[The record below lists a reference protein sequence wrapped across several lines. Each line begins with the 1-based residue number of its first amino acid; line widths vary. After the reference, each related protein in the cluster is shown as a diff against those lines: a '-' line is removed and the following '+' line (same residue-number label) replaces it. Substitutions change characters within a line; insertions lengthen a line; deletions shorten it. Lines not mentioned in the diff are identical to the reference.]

1 MFPIVRT
8 RSMILLGAAIV
19 VVGVA
24 ALGGALLST
33 GKDTEGVDIGDPDPQ
48 AVSTV
53 SVCTDVKVHAW
64 VTMNV
69 GTVAKPENKK
79 VDYDVDATAHDHDPF
94 GRTLAKGCNM
104 AAGAFGSRLEF
115 KAPGLNK
122 GRPLYVTAPA
132 DRRHVL
138 VLRLTRH
145 ADGTVSSAQE
155 LVAAR

>member
-1 MFPIVRT
+1 MFPVVRP
-8 RSMILLGAAIV
+8 RSMVLLGAALIV
-19 VVGVA
+19 VLTGAAVGTM
-24 ALGGALLST
+24 LLVGEQAE
-33 GKDTEGVDIGDPDPQ
+33 GKELNDPDPK

-53 SVCTDVKVHAW
+53 AVCSDVKVHAW

-69 GTVAKPENKK
+69 GTVAKPDDKF
-79 VDYDVDATAHDHDPF
+79 VDYDVDATRHDHDPF
-94 GRTLAKGCNM
+94 GLTLAKGCNS
-104 AAGAFGSRLEF
+104 AAGAFDSRMQF

-138 VLRLTRH
+138 VLRLTQH
-145 ADGTVSSAQE
+145 ADGTVTSTPQ

>member
-8 RSMILLGAAIV
+8 RSMILLGAAII

-24 ALGGALLST
+24 ALGGTLLLVGEDAE
-33 GKDTEGVDIGDPDPQ
+33 GKELNDPDPQ

-53 SVCTDVKVHAW
+53 SVCSDVKVHAW

-69 GTVAKPENKK
+69 GTLAKPDDKF
-79 VDYDVDATAHDHDPF
+79 VDYDVDATRHDHDPF
-94 GRTLAKGCNM
+94 GRTLAKGCNS
-104 AAGAFGSRLEF
+104 AAGAFGSRVQF

-122 GRPLYVTAPA
+122 GRPLYVTAPV
-132 DRRHVL
+132 DRQHVL
-138 VLRLTRH
+138 VLRLTQH
-145 ADGTVSSAQE
+145 PDGTVTSTQQ